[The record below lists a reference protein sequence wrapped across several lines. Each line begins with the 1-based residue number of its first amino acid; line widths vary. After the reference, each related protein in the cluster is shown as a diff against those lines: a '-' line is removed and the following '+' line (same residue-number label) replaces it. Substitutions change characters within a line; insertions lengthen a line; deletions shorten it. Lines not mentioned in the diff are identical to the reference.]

1 MWAAV
6 YFWLLVF
13 YPASLPA
20 QTAAVSISDLHA
32 DSQEDN
38 RVGPAHSS
46 DRKRGPGA
54 LRQRAEAAFQRAG
67 ALRDKHTA
75 KDLMAAAGT
84 FRSSAELFR
93 EAGSYERA
101 ADAYLQAGD
110 IDSTLSQYE
119 RARGSYREVLRL
131 EDPEKRCKALSRIA
145 RTYKSGAP
153 LI

>member
-32 DSQEDN
+32 DSHEDN
-38 RVGPAHSS
+38 RVGPAHSA

-93 EAGSYERA
+93 EAGSFERA

-110 IDSTLSQYE
+110 IYSTLSQYE
-119 RARGSYREVLRL
+119 RSRGSYREVLKGGQH
-131 EDPEKRCKALSRIA
+131 PE
-145 RTYKSGAP
+145 
-153 LI
+153 